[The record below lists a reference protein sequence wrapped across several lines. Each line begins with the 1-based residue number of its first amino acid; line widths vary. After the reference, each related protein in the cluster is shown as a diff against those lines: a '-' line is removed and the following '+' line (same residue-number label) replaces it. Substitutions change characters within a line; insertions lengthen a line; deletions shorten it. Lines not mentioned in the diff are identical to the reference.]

1 MFSLREV
8 LRRLCAEI
16 GWSYAVFWRAIGPS
30 HRMLLVWE
38 DGCCGHTSGIL
49 GSEASDLLLEEHGL
63 VQKLHNQQAAKY
75 GSQTEESVNAL
86 VRKTMMTQVHVIGDG
101 IVGEAAFTGNHR
113 WIVRDSLKDYGSLS
127 KDADE
132 MNQQFAAGI
141 QTIVIIPILPRGVL
155 QLGSTQM
162 LMENVGFLIHTK
174 NLLSQL
180 NNRSGSSFSRL
191 SLDTNPSFVEPI
203 LHCSRQLE
211 GETVGA
217 RVYTKA
223 NLSLGKQGV
232 TNDNGSK
239 IQTQPSVMDSDF
251 TSRLTSLEEQLLFMS
266 HDGLLEPGNNA
277 GSAVQGTGAVRLIL
291 NGRDNPNL
299 LEDSNIVSPH
309 LQNKLLN
316 TVDSL
321 GKFGSLLHGSNEIT
335 RVLCA
340 NSSGTGTSQMIDQR
354 YNNAES
360 SQQNQPSS
368 PYRVTQAVP
377 IEGNEGRHEND
388 LVEAAGLRRSIQ
400 NDRQTRSIANS
411 IANESNKI
419 YATENGNG
427 VKDENDCK
435 LSHIRTEKTSLLPLD
450 RSMESDL
457 FDMLGPKF
465 RQFHDGSDNSLGIN
479 AFIHSIKSDASP
491 AFDSAN
497 DDFSQSGIF
506 SVADTDQLLDAIVS
520 SINPTAK
527 QNSDDSI
534 SCKTSQTDIHNSACY
549 GGYAPSSEV
558 KQDELSYLPPV
569 PIKNET
575 AISSYV
581 KPQCSHP
588 QSTGVHKSQI
598 HLWLE
603 SGQNMKCDSMPAS
616 NSKKLD
622 ITGKA
627 NRKRSRPGES
637 PRPRP
642 KDRQMIQDR
651 IKELREI
658 VPNGAKCSIDALLE
672 KTIKH
677 MLFLQSVTKYADK
690 LKEKGECKIVDKDG
704 GLLLKDCY
712 EGGAT
717 WAFDV
722 GSQSMICPII
732 VEDLNQPRQMLVE
745 MLCEERGFFLE
756 IADFVKGLGLTIL
769 KGVMEARKSKVWAR
783 FVVEANRDVT
793 RMEIFL
799 SLVRL
804 LEQTAGGGIIPMNVN
819 NVDATHTLL
828 CQPSSIPATGL

>member
-1 MFSLREV
+1 MCLCVIVVNIGLSSL
-8 LRRLCAEI
+8 
-16 GWSYAVFWRAIGPS
+16 
-30 HRMLLVWE
+30 
-38 DGCCGHTSGIL
+38 
-49 GSEASDLLLEEHGL
+49 
-63 VQKLHNQQAAKY
+63 Q
-75 GSQTEESVNAL
+75 
-86 VRKTMMTQVHVIGDG
+86 
-101 IVGEAAFTGNHR
+101 
-113 WIVRDSLKDYGSLS
+113 
-127 KDADE
+127 
-132 MNQQFAAGI
+132 
-141 QTIVIIPILPRGVL
+141 
-155 QLGSTQM
+155 

-180 NNRSGSSFSRL
+180 NNRSGASLSRL

-239 IQTQPSVMDSDF
+239 IQIQPSVMNPDF

-291 NGRDNPNL
+291 NGCDNPNL
-299 LEDSNIVSPH
+299 PEDSNIVSPH

-321 GKFGSLLHGSNEIT
+321 GKFGSLLDGSNEIT

-377 IEGNEGRHEND
+377 IAGNEGRHEND
-388 LVEAAGLRRSIQ
+388 LVEAAGLRCSIQ
-400 NDRQTRSIANS
+400 NDRQTRSIP
-411 IANESNKI
+411 NESNKI
-419 YATENGNG
+419 YATENGTG
-427 VKDENDCK
+427 VKDENGCK
-435 LSHIRTEKTSLLPLD
+435 RSHIRREKTSLLPLD
-450 RSMESDL
+450 CSMESDL

-465 RQFHDGSDNSLGIN
+465 RQLHDGSDNSLAIN
-479 AFIHSIKSDASP
+479 AFINSIKSDASP

-520 SINPTAK
+520 NINPTAK

-534 SCKTSQTDIHNSACY
+534 SCKTSQTDIHTSACY

-558 KQDELSYLPPV
+558 KQDELSCLAPV

-575 AISSYV
+575 AVSSYV

-651 IKELREI
+651 IKELREM
-658 VPNGAKCSIDALLE
+658 VPNGAKVMCVLLTFIYSC
-672 KTIKH
+672 KITIKYW
-677 MLFLQSVTKYADK
+677 L
-690 LKEKGECKIVDKDG
+690 
-704 GLLLKDCY
+704 
-712 EGGAT
+712 
-717 WAFDV
+717 
-722 GSQSMICPII
+722 
-732 VEDLNQPRQMLVE
+732 
-745 MLCEERGFFLE
+745 
-756 IADFVKGLGLTIL
+756 
-769 KGVMEARKSKVWAR
+769 
-783 FVVEANRDVT
+783 
-793 RMEIFL
+793 
-799 SLVRL
+799 
-804 LEQTAGGGIIPMNVN
+804 
-819 NVDATHTLL
+819 
-828 CQPSSIPATGL
+828 